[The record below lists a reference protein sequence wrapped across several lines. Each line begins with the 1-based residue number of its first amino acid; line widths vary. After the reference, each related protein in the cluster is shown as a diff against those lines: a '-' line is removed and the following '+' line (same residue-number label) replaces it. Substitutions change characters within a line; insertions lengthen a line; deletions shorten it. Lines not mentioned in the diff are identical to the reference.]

1 MLKTRFEFGWS
12 LAVILVLT
20 GCQGGMRSPEPES
33 TARPAW
39 TVENPSATKQ
49 AQAGAQKGTPA
60 AAREAGSSSLEAL
73 REGRTPS
80 TPESSPVREIY
91 FDFDRYDV
99 RADARQILQSN
110 AQWMKNNPSARIEI
124 EGHCDERGTN
134 EYNLALGARRAQ
146 SVRDYLVTL
155 GIPVQRLSTIS
166 YGEEIPV
173 CTEKNEACWQK
184 NRRARFVIMPARPA
198 S

>member
-1 MLKTRFEFGWS
+1 MLKTRFQLGWS
-12 LAVILVLT
+12 LAVILVLV
-20 GCQGGMRSPEPES
+20 GCQSSMRSPGPES
-33 TARPAW
+33 TRPAW

-49 AQAGAQKGTPA
+49 AQAGAQKATPA
-60 AAREAGSSSLEAL
+60 AARETASSSLEAL

-80 TPESSPVREIY
+80 TPESSPLRDVY

-99 RADARQILQSN
+99 TGDARQTLQAN

-146 SVRDYLVTL
+146 AVRDYLVSL
-155 GIPVQRLSTIS
+155 GISAERLSTIS